1 MKKGRIS
8 INSKFFFMKFNFTKT
23 RTSLVLSFFLLVS
36 LTGYSQ
42 MEMPQG
48 SQKASVTQRVGIT
61 DITITYS
68 RPSVNGREIWGK
80 LVPYGMNNL
89 GFGTAK
95 ESPWRAGANENTT
108 IHFTDDVSIQ
118 GNKLAAGTYG
128 LHMVLHED
136 GKVDIIFSNNST
148 AWGSY
153 FYDPSEDALR
163 VSVDSGSGPH
173 TELLTY
179 EFPAFDKE
187 STTAVLRWAEKTI
200 PFKIDVDV
208 TEVVLAQVRKDL
220 QGQKGF
226 SDQNWNQAATWSMNN
241 GGDMEE
247 ALAWS
252 EAAISEPFIGIENYN
267 NLQTKAQI
275 LNKMGKTEEA
285 EEVMETAMTKGTV
298 FQVHQY
304 GRQLIAQGEKEK
316 ALEVFKKNAKMH
328 KDTWPVNYG
337 MARGYS
343 ALGDYKKALQYLE
356 KAYDLAPQQA
366 NKDRVQANIEK
377 LKKGEDIN

>member
-1 MKKGRIS
+1 MKS
-8 INSKFFFMKFNFTKT
+8 IVTLTKFYLILTLF
-23 RTSLVLSFFLLVS
+23 LVS
-36 LTGYSQ
+36 GYSFGQ

-80 LVPYGMNNL
+80 LVPYGMNNF

-108 IHFTDDVSIQ
+108 IHFTDDVSVQ
-118 GNKLAAGTYG
+118 GKNLAAGTYG
-128 LHMVLHED
+128 LHMVVHED
-136 GKVDIIFSNNST
+136 GKVDLIFSKNST

-153 FYDPSEDALR
+153 FYDPAEDALR
-163 VSVDSGSGPH
+163 VTVDSQSGPH
-173 TELLTY
+173 TELLTFD
-179 EFPAFDKE
+179 FPAFDPT
-187 STTAVLRWAEKTI
+187 STTAELRWGEKKI
-200 PFKIDVDV
+200 PFKIEVDV
-208 TEVVLAQVRKDL
+208 TDIVLAQVRKDL

-226 SDQNWNQAATWSMNN
+226 SNQNWNRAANWSMNN
-241 GGDMEE
+241 GGDLEE

-252 EAAISEPFIGIENYN
+252 EASISAPFVGVANYN
-267 NLQTKAQI
+267 NMQTKAQI
-275 LNKMGKTEEA
+275 LAKMGKSDEADQVMEEA
-285 EEVMETAMTKGTV
+285 MEIGTV
-298 FQVHQY
+298 LDIHNY
-304 GRQLIAQGEKEK
+304 GRQLIAQGQKEK

-337 MARGYS
+337 LARGYS

-356 KAYDLAPQQA
+356 KAYDLAPQQVS
-366 NKDRVQANIEK
+366 KDRVAANMEK

>member
-1 MKKGRIS
+1 MKS
-8 INSKFFFMKFNFTKT
+8 IFTSSKFHLFL
-23 RTSLVLSFFLLVS
+23 SLLIFVGFS
-36 LTGYSQ
+36 TYGQ
-42 MEMPQG
+42 MDMPQG
-48 SQKASVTQRVGIT
+48 SQRASVSQRVGIT

-68 RPSVNGREIWGK
+68 RPSVNDREIWGK

-108 IHFTDDVSIQ
+108 IHFTDDVTIQ
-118 GNKLAAGTYG
+118 GNKLEAGTYG
-128 LHMVLHED
+128 LHMVIHED

-153 FYDPSEDALR
+153 FYDPAEDALR
-163 VSVDSGSGPH
+163 VTVDSKSGPH

-179 EFPAFDKE
+179 EFPAFDKT
-187 STTAVLRWAEKTI
+187 STTAVLKWAEKRI

-208 TEVVLAQVRKDL
+208 TDIVLTQVRKDL

-226 SDQNWNQAATWSMNN
+226 TDQNWNQAANWSMNN

-252 EAAISEPFIGIENYN
+252 EAAISAPFIGVENYN

-275 LNKMGKTEEA
+275 LNKMGKGEEA
-285 EEVMETAMTKGTV
+285 DKVMEIAMEKGTV
-298 FQVHQY
+298 FQVHNY

-337 MARGYS
+337 LARGYS

-356 KAYDLAPQQA
+356 KAYDLAPQQV
-366 NKDRVQANIEK
+366 NKDRVQANMEK

>member
-1 MKKGRIS
+1 
-8 INSKFFFMKFNFTKT
+8 MKFKTANRKSLLFLIFT
-23 RTSLVLSFFLLVS
+23 LLAGLSSYGQLEL
-36 LTGYSQ
+36 
-42 MEMPQG
+42 PQA

-68 RPSVNGREIWGK
+68 RPSVRGREIWGQ

-118 GNKLAAGTYG
+118 GNELEAGTYG
-128 LHMVLHED
+128 LHMVLHEN

-153 FYDPSEDALR
+153 FYDPAEDALR
-163 VSVDSGSGPH
+163 VTVDSETGPH
-173 TELLTY
+173 TEFLTY
-179 EFPAFDKE
+179 EFSDFDKT
-187 STTAVLRWAEKTI
+187 SATAVLRWGEKRI

-208 TEVVLAQVRKDL
+208 TEVVLSQIRKDL
-220 QGQKGF
+220 QGEKGF
-226 SDQNWNQAATWSMNN
+226 LDVNWNQAANWSMNN

-252 EAAISEPFIGIENYN
+252 EKSINDSYFGNKNYN
-267 NLQTKAQI
+267 NLQTKATI
-275 LNKMGKTEEA
+275 LDEMGMTDESYQVMQEA
-285 EEVMETAMTKGTV
+285 MEMGTV
-298 FQVHQY
+298 LQVHNY
-304 GRQLIAQGEKEK
+304 GRQLIAKGEKEK
-316 ALEVFKKNAKMH
+316 ALEVFKQNAKMH

-337 MARGYS
+337 LARGYS

-356 KAYDLAPQQA
+356 KAYELAPAQA
-366 NKDRVQANIEK
+366 NKDRVRANMEK

>member
-1 MKKGRIS
+1 MRI
-8 INSKFFFMKFNFTKT
+8 ITTKT
-23 RTSLVLSFFLLVS
+23 KVFSVFCLLLFVSFGS
-36 LTGYSQ
+36 YAQ

-48 SQKASVTQRVGIT
+48 SQKASVSQRVGIT

-89 GFGTAK
+89 GFGTAE

-108 IHFTDDVSIQ
+108 IHFTDEVSIQ

-128 LHMVLHED
+128 LHMVIHED
-136 GKVDIIFSNNST
+136 SKVDLIFSNNST

-153 FYDPSEDALR
+153 FYDPAEDALR
-163 VSVDSGSGPH
+163 VTVNSEEGPH

-179 EFPAFDKE
+179 EFSAFDKT
-187 STTAVLRWAEKTI
+187 STTAELRWAEKRI

-208 TEVVLAQVRKDL
+208 TDIVLAQVRKDL

-226 SDQNWNQAATWSMNN
+226 TDQNWNQAANWSMNN
-241 GGDMEE
+241 GGDLEE

-252 EAAISEPFIGIENYN
+252 DAAINAPFIGVENYN

-275 LNKMGKTEEA
+275 LNKMGKAEEA
-285 EEVMETAMTKGTV
+285 DKIMETAMEKGTV
-298 FQVHQY
+298 FQVHNY

-343 ALGDYKKALQYLE
+343 AMGDYKKALQYLE
-356 KAYDLAPQQA
+356 KAYDLAPQQV
-366 NKDRVQANIEK
+366 NKDRVQANMEK

>member
-1 MKKGRIS
+1 MKITT
-8 INSKFFFMKFNFTKT
+8 TKT
-23 RTSLVLSFFLLVS
+23 RLLTALCFFLL
-36 LTGYSQ
+36 LGFGANAQ
-42 MEMPQG
+42 MNMPMG
-48 SQKASVTQRVGIT
+48 SQKASVSQRVGIT

-68 RPSVNGREIWGK
+68 RPSVNGREIWGA

-89 GFGTAK
+89 GFGTAE

-118 GNKLAAGTYG
+118 GNNLPAGTYG
-128 LHMVLHED
+128 LHMVIHED

-153 FYDPSEDALR
+153 FYDPAEDALR
-163 VSVDSGSGPH
+163 VTVDSESGPH
-173 TELLTY
+173 TELLTF
-179 EFPAFDKE
+179 EFPKCDQTSA
-187 STTAVLRWAEKTI
+187 TAVLKWAEKVI

-208 TEVVLAQVRKDL
+208 TNIVLAQVRKDL
-220 QGQKGF
+220 QGMKGF
-226 SDQNWNQAATWSMNN
+226 SDQNWNQAANWSMNN
-241 GGDMEE
+241 GGDLEE

-252 EAAISEPFIGIENYN
+252 EASISAPFVGVDNYT

-275 LNKMGKTEEA
+275 LNKMGKSEEA
-285 EEVMETAMTKGTV
+285 DKVMESAMEKGTV
-298 FQVHQY
+298 FEVHNY

-337 MARGYS
+337 LARGYS

-366 NKDRVQANIEK
+366 NKDRVQANMEK

>member
-1 MKKGRIS
+1 MKSMITQ
-8 INSKFFFMKFNFTKT
+8 SKTFLIL
-23 RTSLVLSFFLLVS
+23 SLSALLSVS
-36 LTGYSQ
+36 AYGQ
-42 MEMPQG
+42 MEMPMG
-48 SQKASVTQRVGIT
+48 SQKASVSQRVGIT

-68 RPSVNGREIWGK
+68 RPSVNGREIWGQ

-89 GFGTAK
+89 GFGTAE

-118 GNKLAAGTYG
+118 GNVLSAGTYG
-128 LHMVLHED
+128 LHMVIHEN

-153 FYDPSEDALR
+153 FYDPAEDALR
-163 VSVDSGSGPH
+163 VTVDSESGAH
-173 TELLTY
+173 TELLTF
-179 EFPAFDKE
+179 EFPAVDNT

-208 TEVVLAQVRKDL
+208 TDIVLTQARKDL
-220 QGQKGF
+220 QGMKGF
-226 SDQNWNQAATWSMNN
+226 SDQNWNQAANWSMNN
-241 GGDMEE
+241 GGDLEE
-247 ALAWS
+247 ALTWS
-252 EAAISEPFIGIENYN
+252 EASISAPFVGVENYN

-275 LNKMGKTEEA
+275 LNKMGKGEEA
-285 EEVMETAMTKGTV
+285 DKVMENAMEKGTV
-298 FQVHQY
+298 FQVHNY

-337 MARGYS
+337 LARGYS

-356 KAYDLAPQQA
+356 KAYELAPQQV
-366 NKDRVQANIEK
+366 NKDRVQANMDK

>member
-1 MKKGRIS
+1 MKMGRIS

-23 RTSLVLSFFLLVS
+23 RTSLVLSFFLLIG
-36 LTGYSQ
+36 LAGYSQ

-89 GFGTAK
+89 GFGTAE

-118 GNKLAAGTYG
+118 GKKLAAGTYG
-128 LHMVLHED
+128 LHMILHED
-136 GKVDIIFSNNST
+136 GKVDLIFSNNST

-275 LNKMGKTEEA
+275 LDKMGKTEEA
-285 EEVMETAMTKGTV
+285 EKVMETAMTKGTV

-337 MARGYS
+337 LARGYS
-343 ALGDYKKALQYLE
+343 AMGDYKKALQYLE